1 MSKTLYESLLAGE
14 PTEGP
19 AGLLGAFARAA
30 ENVRREQRSGLAQAE
45 FEDGLYVDETSEP
58 WLDADLDD
66 LALAARDAPD
76 LDFPVRYRGGGLTV
90 LLGLD
95 EQGRAYALLE
105 RGDGPIEVLG
115 VVLHPGVEHP
125 VNVDTPPPVLS
136 TSDGT
141 RLVP

>member
-30 ENVRREQRSGLAQAE
+30 ETVRREQRSGLAQAE
-45 FEDGLYVDETSEP
+45 FEDGLYVDETGEP
-58 WLDADLDD
+58 WLDADLDG
-66 LALAARDAPD
+66 LALAARDAAD
-76 LDFPVRYRGGGLTV
+76 LDFPVRYSGGGLTV

-95 EQGRAYALLE
+95 EQGRSYALLE
-105 RGDGPIEVLG
+105 RGDGPVEVLG
-115 VVLHPGVEHP
+115 VVLYPGVEQP
-125 VNVDTPPPVLS
+125 VDVDAPPSELS

-141 RLVP
+141 TLVP